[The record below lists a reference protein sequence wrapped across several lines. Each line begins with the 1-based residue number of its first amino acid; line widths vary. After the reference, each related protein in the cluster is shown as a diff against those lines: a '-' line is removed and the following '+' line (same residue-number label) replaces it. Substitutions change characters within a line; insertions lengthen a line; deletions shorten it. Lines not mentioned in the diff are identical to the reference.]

1 VDHTSSLTELLSR
14 ARRRW
19 LAHSLLDQFAL
30 AAAIGMGGAIL
41 LLLAGTQILD
51 WYWVVLLVAASLG
64 VGVYRLLQTVPSTYK
79 LAQRIDHGLKL
90 TDALS
95 TATYFSS
102 VEARGDE
109 LVRKRQREEADA
121 IARTVDVRRGVPFL
135 LPRYLYPALALA
147 AVACGLFAVRYA
159 MTGSMNLQPSLV
171 KIALDTFFPSR
182 QEAAKANAKK
192 QADRAKQAKDDP
204 TSADSPT
211 AQEELALNQQMD
223 QPEATDATNP
233 DGQEQANPDADGQ
246 SPDPNAADK
255 DDKSDKGDTAS
266 AGNDAKQD
274 DNGQDDNS
282 NGGKEQNA
290 KNNSNKGSDKENS
303 SLLNKVKDAMSDM
316 WSKMTQKDAPQ
327 TNSKSGQ
334 QGGQPDK
341 SSQKNAQ
348 SQKKGENSDND
359 AKGEQQQGDGG
370 DQKQAASGAS
380 EKGSDATAQPDSK
393 SGIGSSDGDKA
404 AREAAQ
410 LAAMGKISELLGKR
424 AQNISGEVMV
434 EVGSSKQQLK
444 TPWAQRQATHI
455 EAGSEIHR
463 DEVPLMYQQFVQQYF
478 EEIRKTPDTSSA
490 TKPAGT
496 KAAPKPTK
504 PS

>member
-1 VDHTSSLTELLSR
+1 
-14 ARRRW
+14 
-19 LAHSLLDQFAL
+19 
-30 AAAIGMGGAIL
+30 MGGAIL

-51 WYWVVLLVAASLG
+51 WYWVVLLAAVSLG
-64 VGVYRLLQTVPSTYK
+64 AGVYRLLQTVPSTYK
-79 LAQRIDHGLKL
+79 LAQRIDHRLKL

-95 TATYFSS
+95 TATFFSS
-102 VEARGDE
+102 EQAYGNE

-121 IARTVDVRRGVPFL
+121 IAQTVDLRQGVPFA
-135 LPRYLYPALALA
+135 LPRYLYPALGLF

-182 QEAAKANAKK
+182 QELAKNNTKK
-192 QADRAKQAKDDP
+192 PADHAKQLDPDP
-204 TSADSPT
+204 TAADSPT
-211 AQEELALNQQMD
+211 VQEELALDQQID
-223 QPEATDATNP
+223 QANSPDAVNP
-233 DGQEQANPDADGQ
+233 DSQDQAKSDSDSQ
-246 SPDPNAADK
+246 SPDQNGADK

-266 AGNDAKQD
+266 AGNDAKPN

-282 NGGKEQNA
+282 NGAKEQA
-290 KNNSNKGSDKENS
+290 KNSSNKGSDKENS
-303 SLLNKVKDAMSDM
+303 SLMNKVKGAMSDM
-316 WSKMTQKDAPQ
+316 WSKMTQKDSQQ
-327 TNSKSGQ
+327 TPNSKNGQ
-334 QGGQPDK
+334 QNSQPDK
-341 SSQKNAQ
+341 SSQKNAKSEKS
-348 SQKKGENSDND
+348 SQNSDND

-380 EKGSDATAQPDSK
+380 EKGSDANAQPDSK
-393 SGIGSSDGDKA
+393 SGIGSADGDKN

-424 AQNISGEVMV
+424 AQNISGEMMV

-444 TPWAQRQATHI
+444 TPWAQRQATHV

-478 EEIRKTPDTSSA
+478 EEIRKTPDA
-490 TKPAGT
+490 AGAAKPANP